1 MRQDSVNRGKAGRS
15 ARDAA
20 PAGDV
25 RFDLPPVF
33 GGDDDR
39 RMAQRAEAQW
49 QAARAPH
56 AAMPGH
62 RDMATGAAGAFAE
75 HALLLDLRRGDRVD
89 VLFAGA
95 AVMAAFGIAPGY
107 LASDG
112 DGGLAALLLDSCA
125 LMRLWH
131 AIVPVDAAL
140 AGSTSACLLTR
151 GVLLPLADDAGGF
164 GYVHGVL
171 NWKQLLDRAASEN
184 LRREVNVVLRGDSA
198 LLSAFPES
206 LRKN

>member
-1 MRQDSVNRGKAGRS
+1 MRQDSVNRGKAVRS
-15 ARDAA
+15 ARDAL
-20 PAGDV
+20 PADDV

-49 QAARAPH
+49 RLARAPH
-56 AAMPGH
+56 ATMPGH
-62 RDMATGAAGAFAE
+62 HDMATGAAGAFAE

-95 AVMAAFGIAPGY
+95 AVTAAFGITPGY
-107 LASDG
+107 LASSC
-112 DGGLAALLLDSCA
+112 DGGLAALLLDSCE
-125 LMRLWH
+125 LMRLWR
-131 AIVPVDAAL
+131 AVVPVDAAL

-151 GVLLPLADDAGGF
+151 GVLLPLADDAGGL

-171 NWKQLLDRAASEN
+171 NWKQLLDRAASES
-184 LRREVNVVLRGDSA
+184 LRREVNFALRGDSRH
-198 LLSAFPES
+198 LSAIPES
-206 LRKN
+206 VREN

>member
-62 RDMATGAAGAFAE
+62 RDMATGAAGAFAD

-95 AVMAAFGIAPGY
+95 AVT
-107 LASDG
+107 
-112 DGGLAALLLDSCA
+112 AALVA
-125 LMRLWH
+125 G
-131 AIVPVDAAL
+131 DAVTL
-140 AGSTSACLLTR
+140 
-151 GVLLPLADDAGGF
+151 VGF
-164 GYVHGVL
+164 GTFSV
-171 NWKQLLDRAASEN
+171 KKRAARKGRNPKTGEAIDIAAST
-184 LRREVNVVLRGDSA
+184 VPDFKAGK
-198 LLSAFPES
+198 S
-206 LRKN
+206 LKDAVA